1 MASPPDSTRSEQG
14 DLEVVPA
21 ESALR
26 VLPSGRSIAARVGDA
41 GEAIEIR
48 SPDGQLELSIALTDE
63 GPVLRL
69 QGARLELVSPDSVSI
84 QCREFE
90 IETQSDVKLRA
101 NGAIEMQSGSE
112 LRTKSAGQTFIDGDF
127 VNLNCRD
134 REGYHDAP
142 EQAPEQAALAAEN
155 VSQEPDDVS
164 EA

>member
-14 DLEVVPA
+14 DLEVVPT

-142 EQAPEQAALAAEN
+142 EQAALSAEN
-155 VSQEPDDVS
+155 LSQKPDDVS
-164 EA
+164 KA